1 MYPSVKEVTAGTDYV
16 LSIVFNNG
24 EHGVL
29 DMKEF
34 LDFGIFQ
41 RIKDYDAFRR
51 VRVAFDT
58 IEWDCGVDL
67 DPEFVYARC
76 KAAGTAAPQRGV
88 FIWFIEA
95 QRSPRHHGAR
105 RNRSSRSANSAKP
118 SPPSLEHT

>member
-1 MYPSVKEVTAGTDYV
+1 MYPSVKEVTAGSDYM
-16 LSIVFNNG
+16 LSVVFDNG

-34 LDFGIFQ
+34 LDFGVFQ
-41 RIKDYDAFRR
+41 RIRNQDAFKR

-76 KAAGTAAPQRGV
+76 TGAGTPQPC
-88 FIWFIEA
+88 A
-95 QRSPRHHGAR
+95 QA
-105 RNRSSRSANSAKP
+105 
-118 SPPSLEHT
+118 EHQPHERFGESQA